1 MKKFLK
7 WALILFIGFFLLS
20 VLLNIIGGDN
30 NNSSTDTLA
39 RVSNQENSDTQTAV
53 QTKEEVVQKAETKL
67 DSVEMANC
75 AAAALKSQEVEVF
88 SKWFNALEQKYTVI
102 YPDKSK
108 KEIEAYTDE
117 RIMDKKKRLQNNGY
131 DSKPAFNKYYQLNCA
146 EFEPK

>member
-53 QTKEEVVQKAETKL
+53 QTKVEVVQKAETKL

-131 DSKPAFNKYYQLNCA
+131 DSKPAFNKYYQMNCA

>member
-131 DSKPAFNKYYQLNCA
+131 DSKPAFNKYYQMNCA
-146 EFEPK
+146 ESEPK

>member
-131 DSKPAFNKYYQLNCA
+131 DSKPAFNKYYQMNCA